1 MKISSAVRDGACWG
15 LSLFYFYVVSQSS
28 LVSGY
33 WMATCCWFFLLW
45 RRSGCFGA
53 SGSGYVT
60 CGRPVIVVC
69 AVGEVR
75 CSVPRVVEFV
85 FLILAGSP
93 LMYCSSG

>member
-15 LSLFYFYVVSQSS
+15 FSLFYFYVVSQSS

-53 SGSGYVT
+53 LGSGYVL

-75 CSVPRVVEFV
+75 CSRASGCGVRVPNSCWVSADVLF
-85 FLILAGSP
+85 
-93 LMYCSSG
+93 